1 MKVELKKDGDCR
13 VKLAITAEPAE
24 TRKTYEACV
33 GAFIRQATIKGFR
46 PGKAPRAI
54 IEQRFGSDIN
64 RETRQRL
71 VGELASKA
79 AKEQNL
85 DVASFVTVE
94 NDLFSPETGIS
105 FTLTVDLRPEFKLPK
120 YDALKVKANPVEVTE
135 DQVDERLLTF
145 RKHLGGFE
153 DAAPDYALGEDDMVS
168 LDFQAKAKGLDP
180 ETLPPE
186 AKRLVEGKDF
196 WMNLAYGEPVPGFA
210 KELLAKKAGETAEF
224 TIAVPKDFPVEALAG
239 KKLSYQATIKAIRAK
254 KLADEAT
261 LVQRMGATS
270 LDEAKK
276 HLTEAMK
283 QEAQRQEDNRVRQ
296 EICDALLKKA
306 DFPLPQ
312 SQVDQSVDQEL
323 ETVLNNY
330 RELPREE
337 LEKHREEILK
347 NVRENVVKSLRLHY
361 ILLGVANAEK
371 LEVSEDEVK
380 NQVIAI
386 AQRAEMKP
394 ADLYIKLLR
403 NGRLESLKEDLKA
416 QKAMEKLM
424 AATRPA
430 ESDK

>member
-1 MKVELKKDGDCR
+1 MDTIPFCNGKFQVHKKIGR
-13 VKLAITAEPAE
+13 
-24 TRKTYEACV
+24 
-33 GAFIRQATIKGFR
+33 R
-46 PGKAPRAI
+46 PGP
-54 IEQRFGSDIN
+54 G
-64 RETRQRL
+64 
-71 VGELASKA
+71 V
-79 AKEQNL
+79 
-85 DVASFVTVE
+85 
-94 NDLFSPETGIS
+94 P
-105 FTLTVDLRPEFKLPK
+105 
-120 YDALKVKANPVEVTE
+120 
-135 DQVDERLLTF
+135 
-145 RKHLGGFE
+145 
-153 DAAPDYALGEDDMVS
+153 
-168 LDFQAKAKGLDP
+168 QAKAQG
-180 ETLPPE
+180 
-186 AKRLVEGKDF
+186 
-196 WMNLAYGEPVPGFA
+196 PGGPWPRSFVRNI
-210 KELLAKKAGETAEF
+210 LRHIRQPAGQNGA
-224 TIAVPKDFPVEALAG
+224 
-239 KKLSYQATIKAIRAK
+239 Q
-254 KLADEAT
+254 

-323 ETVLNNY
+323 ETVWNNY